1 MIHSLMTDTLR
12 NNPPEWL
19 WPEEVEDL
27 PNPAID
33 KRELWEM
40 VATCT
45 PGALISAHYSSLTLR
60 LVADWLQHRIEQAD
74 ANGWT
79 YEPDRMINDLRVAA
93 MAADLA
99 IESAGSTGGP
109 EYMPRHPSDTQ

>member
-19 WPEEVEDL
+19 WPEEAEDL

-33 KRELWEM
+33 KR
-40 VATCT
+40 
-45 PGALISAHYSSLTLR
+45 ALISAHYSSLILR

-74 ANGWT
+74 VNGWT

>member
-33 KRELWEM
+33 K
-40 VATCT
+40 
-45 PGALISAHYSSLTLR
+45 
-60 LVADWLQHRIEQAD
+60 
-74 ANGWT
+74 
-79 YEPDRMINDLRVAA
+79 VAA

>member
-27 PNPAID
+27 PNPATD

-45 PGALISAHYSSLTLR
+45 LWRTYSAHYSSLTLR

-74 ANGWT
+74 VNGWT
-79 YEPDRMINDLRVAA
+79 YEPYRMINDLRVAA

-99 IESAGSTGGP
+99 IESTGSTGGP

>member
-1 MIHSLMTDTLR
+1 
-12 NNPPEWL
+12 
-19 WPEEVEDL
+19 
-27 PNPAID
+27 
-33 KRELWEM
+33 M

-74 ANGWT
+74 VNGWT
-79 YEPDRMINDLRVAA
+79 YEPYRMINDLQVAA

-99 IESAGSTGGP
+99 IESAGPTGGP
-109 EYMPRHPSDTQ
+109 EYMPRRPSDTQ